1 MESSHKA
8 IIGGVIFFIVSL
20 TASAFVVN
28 FIYRPLP
35 FVFETVL
42 ELGLF
47 LDNDDIQR
55 KIVYKLRKY
64 PTRQTA
70 LTLAAFI
77 NAKNMMVVPENP
89 DEETE
94 EEKMERL
101 EQLKKDL
108 KLAARALESLC
119 VLTGKSFGTSFERY
133 GPNNREYRWAS
144 IPGSKWRDIL
154 GQINNW
160 ALALESDSIS
170 KSETSRKTL

>member
-1 MESSHKA
+1 MKSRKKA
-8 IIGGVIFFIVSL
+8 IIGSVIIFVAVL
-20 TASAFVVN
+20 VASAFAVN

-70 LTLAAFI
+70 LTLVAII

-160 ALALESDSIS
+160 ALALEADSIS
-170 KSETSRKTL
+170 KSETSQETL